1 LDLIQEI
8 LTRSKIYKG
17 NDAATS
23 RTQHH
28 WLVFVERL
36 RRYFG
41 AIRSYFGAMRNGDRE
56 LLAALPRNS
65 VSRTPELAAA

>member
-1 LDLIQEI
+1 LDPIQEI
-8 LTRSKIYKG
+8 LTRSKLYKG

-36 RRYFG
+36 RSYFG
-41 AIRSYFGAMRNGDRE
+41 AIRSYFGA
-56 LLAALPRNS
+56 
-65 VSRTPELAAA
+65 SRIGEGTG